1 MAEIRKIV
9 VEINDKVLQTEKQTT
24 IVNNETNNTEV
35 NLTALIHPIK
45 EAEKHLLGK
54 SVLLNQA
61 FNVAKSGVKQS
72 IDLSLNR
79 YFNMKENYIGQTD
92 YNNFMRGIN
101 VVSSVGTS
109 IIGGA
114 MLGMKAGPIG
124 AVAGATIGGV
134 SAGIN
139 LFIGHQARLSNYYS
153 SLNASNVSLQ
163 YGRER
168 AGLIDGS
175 KGTEN

>member
-1 MAEIRKIV
+1 MAEVRKIV
-9 VEINDKVLQTEKQTT
+9 VEINDKTLQAEKQTT
-24 IVNNETNNTEV
+24 IINNETNNTEV
-35 NLTALIHPIK
+35 NLSALIHPIK
-45 EAEKHLLGK
+45 ATEKHLLGK

-61 FNVAKSGVKQS
+61 YNVAKSGVKQS

-114 MLGMKAGPIG
+114 MLGSKLGIG
-124 AVAGATIGGV
+124 GAIAGATIGGIG
-134 SAGIN
+134 AGIN
-139 LFIGHQARLSNYYS
+139 LAISYQGRLSNYYS
-153 SLNASNVSLQ
+153 SLNASNISLQ

-168 AGLIDGS
+168 AGLVDGS